1 MVSKDTLKEIIAD
14 QNKYFTSDLMIKREI
29 NIPLGDKRV
38 IIVTGVRRSG
48 KSILIRKSFLEDG
61 MYLNFEDPRLVNFD
75 VSDFSKLEDIQEE
88 LGYKVMLL
96 DELQWVEG
104 WEIFARSLHEK
115 GKHLYIT
122 GSNASMLSRE
132 LGTRLT
138 GRYKQIELFPFS
150 YMEYLDL
157 KQMTPGMDSFGS
169 YFELGGFPEYLQH
182 QDPEYL
188 RTLFRDII
196 TRDVAVRKNILNEMQ
211 LVRLG
216 VFLCSNIGKE
226 LSYNRMGQLLEIKS
240 VRTVIDYC
248 DYLEESYLFD
258 LIPLYA
264 TSIRKQIANP
274 KKIYTIDPALAV
286 ANSISFNKD
295 LGRRLE
301 NFVYLHLR
309 RSFTEIYYFKTSSGE
324 CDFLVKW
331 NEVIVAAVQVC
342 WKIENDNL
350 LREIKGIQEAR
361 KAVNLVQ
368 SCIITFDQ
376 EDSIGGVDLIPFWK
390 WAQEKADKWL
400 DLNLE

>member
-1 MVSKDTLKEIIAD
+1 MVSKDTIKEIIAD
-14 QNKYFTSDLMIKREI
+14 QSRYFVPDLMIKREI
-29 NIPLGDKRV
+29 NIPLDDKRV

-48 KSILIRKSFLEDG
+48 KSMLIRKSFQEDG

-88 LGYKVMLL
+88 LGKKVMLL

-104 WEIFARSLHEK
+104 WEIFARSLYEK
-115 GKHLYIT
+115 GKNLNIT
-122 GSNASMLSRE
+122 GSNACMLSRE

-150 YMEYLDL
+150 YLEFLDL
-157 KQMTPGMDSFGS
+157 KQMTPGKDSFES
-169 YFELGGFPEYLQH
+169 YLELGGFPEYLQH

-188 RTLFRDII
+188 RTLLRDII
-196 TRDVAVRKNILNEMQ
+196 TRDVAVRRNILNEMQ

-226 LSYNRMGQLLEIKS
+226 MSYNRMGQLLEIKS

-264 TSIRKQIANP
+264 TSIRKQIGNP
-274 KKIYTIDPALAV
+274 KKIYSIDPALAV
-286 ANSISFNKD
+286 ANSISFTKD

-301 NFVYLHLR
+301 NFVYLQLR

-331 NEVIVAAVQVC
+331 NEAIVAAVQVC
-342 WKIENDNL
+342 WKVDNDNL
-350 LREIKGIQEAR
+350 KREIKGIQEAT
-361 KAVNLVQ
+361 KAGNLIKF
-368 SCIITFDQ
+368 CIITFDQ
-376 EDSIGGVDLIPFWK
+376 EDTIGGVDLIPFWM
-390 WAQEKADKWL
+390 WAQVKADKWL
-400 DLNLE
+400 GLA

>member
-1 MVSKDTLKEIIAD
+1 MVSKDTIKEIIVD
-14 QNKYFTSDLMIKREI
+14 QSRYFVSDLMIKREI
-29 NIPLGDKRV
+29 KIPLGDKRV

-48 KSILIRKSFLEDG
+48 KSMLIRKSFQEDG
-61 MYLNFEDPRLVNFD
+61 MYLNFEDPRLVSFD
-75 VSDFSKLEDIQEE
+75 VCDFPKLEEIQEE

-138 GRYKQIELFPFS
+138 GRYKQTELFPFS
-150 YMEYLDL
+150 YLEFLDL
-157 KQMTPGMDSFGS
+157 KQMTPGKDSFES
-169 YFELGGFPEYLQH
+169 YFEFGGFPEYLQH

-188 RTLFRDII
+188 RTLLRDII
-196 TRDVAVRKNILNEMQ
+196 TRDVAVRRNILNEMQ

-274 KKIYTIDPALAV
+274 KKIYAIDPALAL
-286 ANSISFNKD
+286 ANSISFTKD

-309 RSFTEIYYFKTSSGE
+309 RSFTGIYYFNTSSGE

-331 NEVIVAAVQVC
+331 NEVIVAAVQVS
-342 WKIENDNL
+342 WKVDNDNL
-350 LREIKGIQEAR
+350 QREIKGIEEAK
-361 KAVNLVQ
+361 KAGNLIK

-376 EDSIGGVDLIPFWK
+376 EDTIGGVDLIPFWK
-390 WAQEKADKWL
+390 WAQQRADKWL
-400 DLNLE
+400 GLT

>member
-1 MVSKDTLKEIIAD
+1 MVSIDTIKEIIAD
-14 QNKYFTSDLMIKREI
+14 QSRHFTPEFLIKREI
-29 NIPLGDKRV
+29 NIPRNDKRV

-48 KSILIRKSFLEDG
+48 KSMLIRKTFQEDG
-61 MYLNFEDPRLVNFD
+61 LYLNFEDPRLVNFE
-75 VSDFSKLEDIQEE
+75 VGDFPKIEDIQEE
-88 LGYKVMLL
+88 LGNKVMLL

-115 GKHLYIT
+115 GKQLYIT

-150 YMEYLDL
+150 YLEYLDF
-157 KQMTPGMDSFGS
+157 KQMTPGKDSLES

-188 RTLFRDII
+188 RTLLRDII
-196 TRDVAVRKNILNEMQ
+196 TRDVAVRRNILNEIS

-274 KKIYTIDPALAV
+274 KKIYAIDPALAV

-309 RSFTEIYYFKTSSGE
+309 RSFNEIYYFKTSSGE

-331 NEVIVAAVQVC
+331 NGVVVAAVQVC

-350 LREIKGIQEAR
+350 QREIKGIQEAR
-361 KAVNLVQ
+361 KAGNLIR

-376 EDSIGGVDLIPFWK
+376 EDIIGGVDLIPFWK

-400 DLNLE
+400 G

>member
-1 MVSKDTLKEIIAD
+1 MVSKDTIKEIIAD
-14 QNKYFTSDLMIKREI
+14 QSRYFVSDLMIKREI

-48 KSILIRKSFLEDG
+48 KSMLIRKSFQEDG
-61 MYLNFEDPRLVNFD
+61 MYLNFEDPRLVSFD
-75 VSDFSKLEDIQEE
+75 VSDFPKLEDLQEE

-150 YMEYLDL
+150 YLEFLDL
-157 KQMTPGMDSFGS
+157 KQMTPGKDSFES

-188 RTLFRDII
+188 RTLLRDII
-196 TRDVAVRKNILNEMQ
+196 TRDVAVRRNILNEMQ

-274 KKIYTIDPALAV
+274 KKIYAIDPALAV
-286 ANSISFNKD
+286 ANSISFTKD

-301 NFVYLHLR
+301 NFVYLQLR

-331 NEVIVAAVQVC
+331 NEVIIAAVQVC
-342 WKIENDNL
+342 WKVDEENL
-350 LREIKGIQEAR
+350 QREIKGIEEAK
-361 KAVNLVQ
+361 KAGNLIK
-368 SCIITFDQ
+368 SCIVTFDQ
-376 EDSIGGVDLIPFWK
+376 EDIIGGVELIPFWK

-400 DLNLE
+400 GLA

>member
-1 MVSKDTLKEIIAD
+1 MVSIDTIKEIIAD
-14 QNKYFTSDLMIKREI
+14 QSRHFTPEFLIKREI
-29 NIPLGDKRV
+29 NIPRNDKRV

-48 KSILIRKSFLEDG
+48 KSMLIRKTFQEDG
-61 MYLNFEDPRLVNFD
+61 LYLNFEDPRLVNFE
-75 VSDFSKLEDIQEE
+75 VGDFPKIEDIQEE
-88 LGYKVMLL
+88 LGNKVMLL

-115 GKHLYIT
+115 GKQLYIT

-150 YMEYLDL
+150 YLEYLDF
-157 KQMTPGMDSFGS
+157 KQMTPGKDSLES

-188 RTLFRDII
+188 RTLLRDII
-196 TRDVAVRKNILNEMQ
+196 TRDVAVRRNILNEIS

-274 KKIYTIDPALAV
+274 KKIYAIDPALAV

-309 RSFTEIYYFKTSSGE
+309 RSFNEIYYFKTSSVE

-331 NEVIVAAVQVC
+331 NGVVVAAVQVC

-350 LREIKGIQEAR
+350 QREIKGIQEAR
-361 KAVNLVQ
+361 KAGNLIR

-376 EDSIGGVDLIPFWK
+376 EDIIGGVDLIPFWK

-400 DLNLE
+400 G

>member
-14 QNKYFTSDLMIKREI
+14 QSKFFTSDLMIKREI

-48 KSILIRKSFLEDG
+48 KSMLIRKSFQEDG

-75 VSDFSKLEDIQEE
+75 VNDFSKLEDIQEE

-138 GRYKQIELFPFS
+138 GRYKQLELFPFS
-150 YMEYLDL
+150 YTEFLEL
-157 KQMTPGMDSFGS
+157 KKMTPGKDSFES

-182 QDPEYL
+182 QDSEYL
-188 RTLFRDII
+188 RTLLRDII
-196 TRDVAVRKNILNEMQ
+196 TRDVAVRRNILNEMQ

-274 KKIYTIDPALAV
+274 KKIYAIDPALAV
-286 ANSISFNKD
+286 ANSISFTKD

-301 NFVYLHLR
+301 NFVYLQLR

-331 NEVIVAAVQVC
+331 NEVLIAAVQVC
-342 WKIENDNL
+342 WKVENDNIQ
-350 LREIKGIQEAR
+350 REINGIQEAT
-361 KAVNLVQ
+361 KSGTLLK

-376 EDSIGGVDLIPFWK
+376 EDTIRGFELIPFWK
-390 WAQEKADKWL
+390 WSQEKADKWL
-400 DLNLE
+400 GLT